1 VADKLWKVVNRHMKE
16 ELAFECYL
24 RCECCST

>member
-1 VADKLWKVVNRHMKE
+1 MKE